1 MVKCLSK
8 LKFACNR
15 RIRICLILLLYFWV
29 KMAKFLPAASL
40 TTNFVTRGYYSIYFN
55 LHLFTWIVK
64 FAKVKIQRRHIGHD
78 AKFIRDI
85 HGHQVARIQQ
95 GRDTKLFL
103 CHFECLSTN
112 KREFFTNW
120 YLLQKKKAKG
130 PVLGF
135 LWDPLDVKRQG
146 VLEKSTCLEVRVL
159 WRMRIDIF
167 PFYYVIVLRQNFC
180 ILRPH

>member
-1 MVKCLSK
+1 
-8 LKFACNR
+8 
-15 RIRICLILLLYFWV
+15 
-29 KMAKFLPAASL
+29 MAKFLPAASL

-55 LHLFTWIVK
+55 QHLFTWIVK

-85 HGHQVARIQQ
+85 HGHQVTRIQQ
-95 GRDTKLFL
+95 GRNTKVFL

-112 KREFFTNW
+112 KREYFTNW

-146 VLEKSTCLEVRVL
+146 VLEKSTEYMFRSASTLAHAHRHFPVL
-159 WRMRIDIF
+159 LCHSF
-167 PFYYVIVLRQNFC
+167 ETEFL
-180 ILRPH
+180 HT

>member
-1 MVKCLSK
+1 
-8 LKFACNR
+8 
-15 RIRICLILLLYFWV
+15 
-29 KMAKFLPAASL
+29 MAKFLPAASL

-55 LHLFTWIVK
+55 QHLFTWIVK

-85 HGHQVARIQQ
+85 HGHQVTRIQQ
-95 GRDTKLFL
+95 GRNTKLFL
-103 CHFECLSTN
+103 CHFECLLTN
-112 KREFFTNW
+112 KREYFTNW

-146 VLEKSTCLEVRVL
+146 VLEKSTEYMFRSASTLAHAHRHFPVL
-159 WRMRIDIF
+159 LCHSF
-167 PFYYVIVLRQNFC
+167 ETEFL
-180 ILRPH
+180 HT